1 MIQRPT
7 SALLNQ
13 SAGAG
18 HRSTRDAA
26 ALDFDIPPTFCPAT
40 LHYNAAMHNKVCVIT
55 GANNGF
61 GFVSA
66 QRLAAMGA
74 KVLMV
79 CRSRERGEDARRK
92 IAAAA
97 GQSPELYIGDFLLQS
112 DVRRVAAEI
121 AAAHP
126 AVDVLVNNAGF
137 AFSERA
143 VTTEGFERTF
153 ALNYLAY
160 FTFTRDLLGLLRQS
174 GAGRIV
180 NVASS
185 SHRWREFTFDN
196 LQGEKEFPVRRFP
209 PLSAMYGWSNI
220 YRIMLT
226 YEQAE
231 RYQADGLTANCMCPG
246 FVPVVRAGATAFQ
259 NLMIRVIPRF
269 MPNARTPEQAAET
282 VVYLA
287 SSPEAAKLNG
297 VYFQSGVQMRSS
309 DQTYDA
315 ALRRR
320 LWAVTETLVE
330 QVEAH
335 RS

>member
-1 MIQRPT
+1 
-7 SALLNQ
+7 
-13 SAGAG
+13 
-18 HRSTRDAA
+18 
-26 ALDFDIPPTFCPAT
+26 
-40 LHYNAAMHNKVCVIT
+40 MHDKVIVIT

-61 GFVSA
+61 GFISA

-79 CRSRERGEDARRK
+79 CRSRERGEVACRK
-92 IAAAA
+92 ITAAT
-97 GQSPELYIGDFLLQS
+97 GRTPELYVGDFLLQA

-121 AAAHP
+121 AAAHDT
-126 AVDVLVNNAGF
+126 VDVLVNNAGF
-137 AFSERA
+137 AFANRA
-143 VTTEGFERTF
+143 VTAEGFERTF

-160 FTFTRDLLGLLRQS
+160 FTLTRDLLLPLRKS
-174 GAGRIV
+174 GAGRII

-185 SHRWREFTFDN
+185 SHRWRDFALDN
-196 LQGEKEFPVRRFP
+196 LQGEMEFPVRRFP
-209 PLSAMYGWSNI
+209 PLSAMYGWSNV

-231 RYQADGLTANCMCPG
+231 RYRADGLTANCLCPG

-269 MPNARTPEQAAET
+269 MPNSRTPEQAAET

-287 SSPEAAKLNG
+287 SSPEAAQLNG

-309 DQTYDA
+309 DQTYDVG
-315 ALRRR
+315 LRRQ
-320 LWAVTETLVE
+320 LWAVTETLIE
-330 QVEAH
+330 PAEAL

>member
-1 MIQRPT
+1 
-7 SALLNQ
+7 
-13 SAGAG
+13 
-18 HRSTRDAA
+18 
-26 ALDFDIPPTFCPAT
+26 
-40 LHYNAAMHNKVCVIT
+40 MHGKVCVIT

-74 KVLMV
+74 TVLMV
-79 CRSRERGEDARRK
+79 CRSRERGEAARQK
-92 IAAAA
+92 ITTAT
-97 GQSPELYIGDFLLQS
+97 GQAPELYVGDFLLQA

-121 AAAHP
+121 GERHDT
-126 AVDVLVNNAGF
+126 VDVLVNNAGF
-137 AFSERA
+137 AFSERVITA
-143 VTTEGFERTF
+143 EGFERTF

-160 FTFTRDLLGLLRQS
+160 FTFTRDLLPRLRQS

-185 SHRWREFTFDN
+185 SHRWRDFTLDN
-196 LQGEKEFPVRRFP
+196 LQGEKVFPVRRFP
-209 PLSAMYGWSNI
+209 PLSAMYGWSNV

-231 RYQADGLTANCMCPG
+231 RYRADGLTANCMCPG
-246 FVPVVRAGATAFQ
+246 FVPVVRAGATPFQ
-259 NLMIRVIPRF
+259 NVMIRIIPRF

-287 SSPEAAKLNG
+287 SSPEAASLNG

-309 DQTYDA
+309 DQTYDV
-315 ALRRR
+315 ALRRK
-320 LWAVTETLVE
+320 LWAVTETLIE
-330 QVEAH
+330 QVEARH
-335 RS
+335 S

>member
-1 MIQRPT
+1 
-7 SALLNQ
+7 
-13 SAGAG
+13 
-18 HRSTRDAA
+18 
-26 ALDFDIPPTFCPAT
+26 
-40 LHYNAAMHNKVCVIT
+40 MHGKVCVIT

-74 KVLMV
+74 TVLMV
-79 CRSRERGEDARRK
+79 CRSRERGEAARQK
-92 IAAAA
+92 ITTAT
-97 GQSPELYIGDFLLQS
+97 GQAPELYVGDFLLQA

-121 AAAHP
+121 GERHDT
-126 AVDVLVNNAGF
+126 VDVLVNNAGF
-137 AFSERA
+137 AFSERVITA
-143 VTTEGFERTF
+143 EGFERTF

-160 FTFTRDLLGLLRQS
+160 FTFTRDLLPLLRQS

-185 SHRWREFTFDN
+185 SHRWRDFTLDN

-209 PLSAMYGWSNI
+209 PLSAMYGWSNV

-231 RYQADGLTANCMCPG
+231 RYRADGLTANCMCPG
-246 FVPVVRAGATAFQ
+246 FVPVVRAGATPFQ
-259 NLMIRVIPRF
+259 NVMIRIIPRF

-287 SSPEAAKLNG
+287 SSPEAASLNG

-309 DQTYDA
+309 DQTYDV
-315 ALRRR
+315 ALRRK
-320 LWAVTETLVE
+320 LWAVTETLIE
-330 QVEAH
+330 QVEARH
-335 RS
+335 S

>member
-1 MIQRPT
+1 
-7 SALLNQ
+7 
-13 SAGAG
+13 
-18 HRSTRDAA
+18 
-26 ALDFDIPPTFCPAT
+26 
-40 LHYNAAMHNKVCVIT
+40 MHGKVCVIT

-74 KVLMV
+74 NVVMV
-79 CRSRERGEDARRK
+79 CRSRERGEAARKK
-92 IAAAA
+92 IADAT
-97 GQSPELYIGDFLLQS
+97 GRPPELYVGDFLLQA

-121 AAAHP
+121 GAAHDK
-126 AVDVLVNNAGF
+126 VDVLINNAGF
-137 AFSERA
+137 AFSKRA
-143 VTTEGFERTF
+143 VTPEGFERTF

-160 FTFTRDLLGLLRQS
+160 FTFTRDLLSHLRKS
-174 GAGRIV
+174 AAGRIV

-185 SHRWREFTFDN
+185 SHRWRDITLDN

-209 PLSAMYGWSNI
+209 PLSAMYGWSNV

-231 RYQADGLTANCMCPG
+231 RYKADGLTANCLCPG

-269 MPNARTPEQAAET
+269 MPNSRTPEQAAET

-287 SSPEAAKLNG
+287 SSPEAASLNG

-309 DQTYDA
+309 DQTYDVG
-315 ALRRR
+315 LRRQ
-320 LWAVTETLVE
+320 LWAMTETLIDHA
-330 QVEAH
+330 EAL

>member
-1 MIQRPT
+1 MQ
-7 SALLNQ
+7 
-13 SAGAG
+13 G
-18 HRSTRDAA
+18 
-26 ALDFDIPPTFCPAT
+26 
-40 LHYNAAMHNKVCVIT
+40 KVCVIT

-74 KVLMV
+74 KVVMV
-79 CRSRERGEDARRK
+79 CRSRERGEAARQK
-92 IAAAA
+92 IAAAT
-97 GQSPELYIGDFLLQS
+97 GQTPELFVGDFLLRA

-121 AAAHP
+121 GVVHDS
-126 AVDVLVNNAGF
+126 VDVLVNNAGF

-143 VTTEGFERTF
+143 VTAEGFERTF

-160 FTFTRDLLGLLRQS
+160 FTFTRDLLPQLRRS
-174 GAGRIV
+174 GAGRII

-185 SHRWREFTFDN
+185 SHRWRNISLDN

-209 PLSAMYGWSNI
+209 PLSGMYGWSNV

-231 RYQADGLTANCMCPG
+231 RYRADGITANCMCPG
-246 FVPVVRAGATAFQ
+246 FVPVVRAGATSFQ
-259 NLMIRVIPRF
+259 NLMIRVVPLF
-269 MPNARTPEQAAET
+269 MRNVRTPEQAAET

-287 SSPEAAKLNG
+287 SSPEAASLNG

-309 DQTYDA
+309 EQTYDA
-315 ALRRR
+315 ALRRE
-320 LWAVTETLVE
+320 LWSVTEALVAQAE
-330 QVEAH
+330 VKSTIAQPQPSA
-335 RS
+335 